1 MKIRTFS
8 RFPPLNWLRTEHVK
22 LAEVSFSY
30 PEQGATLDHFP
41 KGYDHDEA
49 SSCLG
54 QGEMV
59 FDAAKTLLLKW
70 RMFPKSW
77 TRVYDPNPNF
87 EEGME
92 VGVWFRLFGFWWGNA
107 SRIVYTIDE
116 PNRFGFAYGTL
127 ENHIEKGEELF
138 LLELKE
144 DGKVWYHIR
153 AFSRPNRW
161 YVFLV
166 YPLARFYQNKFRQDS
181 AKAMH
186 SLLEREMLR
195 SYAV

>member
-1 MKIRTFS
+1 MKIHTFS
-8 RFPPLNWLRTEHVK
+8 RFPPLNWLRTEHAK
-22 LAEVSFSY
+22 LAEVPFSY

-70 RMFPKSW
+70 RMFPKPW
-77 TRVYDPNPNF
+77 TRIYDPNPDF

-107 SRIVYTIDE
+107 SRIVYTINE

-138 LLELKE
+138 LIELKE

-161 YVFLV
+161 YVLLV
-166 YPLARFYQNKFRQDS
+166 YPMARFYQNKFRQDS

-186 SLLEREMLR
+186 TLIEREMLR